1 MKTNERRL
9 AQATLRGT
17 NLCTA
22 SSLVTGDQGSGE
34 KVHCVYCGKDHYS
47 ASCTRVIEVSG

>member
-22 SSLVTGDQGSGE
+22 SSLLTGDQGSGRRSI
-34 KVHCVYCGKDHYS
+34 VYIVGKTTTLHL
-47 ASCTRVIEVSG
+47 AKEL